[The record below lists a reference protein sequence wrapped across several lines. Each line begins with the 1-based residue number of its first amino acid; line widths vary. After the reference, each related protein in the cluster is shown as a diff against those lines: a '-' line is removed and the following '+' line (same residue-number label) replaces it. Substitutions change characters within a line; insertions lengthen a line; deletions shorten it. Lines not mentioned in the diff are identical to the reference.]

1 MRKVSVW
8 INFVLILLTSNFWR
22 AEIFLGRFLVRS
34 ATSESSP
41 SAKCVGL
48 FFPNLPLAGPESS
61 VQHQEEV
68 FFFFWRPISTIKPFF
83 TIGRKMTATNNRMF
97 ERLDEIGSF
106 CLNKFNP
113 LLLQICFI
121 WKSLLCMSSFVW
133 ISTNRT
139 TQRFTIM
146 KKSNIFK
153 QTVSKNIVTRP
164 ANNGCGEHLH
174 VLYAIVKRNFGC
186 STRNVTEKLA
196 PFKMAN
202 ASNLEELLQ
211 SKNGLLRKN
220 EWYLWYT
227 WYIY

>member
-22 AEIFLGRFLVRS
+22 AEIFLGRFSVRS

-48 FFPNLPLAGPESS
+48 FFPNLLLAGPESS
-61 VQHQEEV
+61 VQHQEEA
-68 FFFFWRPISTIKPFF
+68 FFFLLEAHFNYRAFLI

-97 ERLDEIGSF
+97 ERLDEMGSF

-121 WKSLLCMSSFVW
+121 WKSLQCMPSFVW

-139 TQRFTIM
+139 TQH
-146 KKSNIFK
+146 KKLNIFK

-164 ANNGCGEHLH
+164 ANNGCEEHLH
-174 VLYAIVKRNFGC
+174 VLYAIVKQNFGC
-186 STRNVTEKLA
+186 STRNVTEKMA

>member
-1 MRKVSVW
+1 MLVSFFLICLWQGLNRRYSTRKK
-8 INFVLILLTSNFWR
+8 F
-22 AEIFLGRFLVRS
+22 
-34 ATSESSP
+34 
-41 SAKCVGL
+41 
-48 FFPNLPLAGPESS
+48 
-61 VQHQEEV
+61 

-121 WKSLLCMSSFVW
+121 WKSLQCMSSFVW

-220 EWYLWYT
+220 ERYLWYT